1 MNNAIADIGNF
12 DLRNAV
18 KALYCAANVLK
29 NLPYTPADAE
39 TKSALFISAK
49 LAIRSVRIVL
59 NDINERLEHIEATEG
74 LIR

>member
-29 NLPYTPADAE
+29 NLPYTPADE
-39 TKSALFISAK
+39 VTKTALYVSAK
-49 LAIRSVRIVL
+49 LAIQSVRIVL
-59 NDINERLEHIEATEG
+59 GNIADRLEHLGATE
-74 LIR
+74 

>member
-29 NLPYTPADAE
+29 NLPYTPADAD
-39 TKSALFISAK
+39 TKTALFISAK
-49 LAIRSVRIVL
+49 LAIKSVRIVL
-59 NDINERLEHIEATEG
+59 GQINDRLEHLEATE
-74 LIR
+74 